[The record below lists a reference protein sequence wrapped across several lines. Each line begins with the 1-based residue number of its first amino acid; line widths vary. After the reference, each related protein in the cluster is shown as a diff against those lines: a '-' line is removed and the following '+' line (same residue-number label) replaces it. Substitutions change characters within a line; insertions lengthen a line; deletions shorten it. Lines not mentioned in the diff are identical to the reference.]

1 MLEVRDLI
9 VRHGAVEAV
18 RGVSFDVGAG
28 VIVALIGANGAGKSS
43 LLEAI
48 SGMKRPVEGR
58 ISFRGARIDKLPAH
72 KVLARGIAH
81 VPENRLIFTRLTVGE
96 NLAVA
101 APARLS
107 AAQARRRRE
116 AVLERFPELAL
127 RLGEPASALSGGQQ
141 QLLAVARGLM
151 AGPDLLILDEPTLGL
166 SPVAT
171 AAIFAL
177 IADIAADIAAGGPA
191 ILLVDQNVSR
201 ALAVAHEAHVIDN
214 GEIVLSGP
222 ARALTDDPRLA
233 DAFLGG
239 AGQKQGRKPS

>member
-18 RGVSFDVGAG
+18 RSVSFDVASGA
-28 VIVALIGANGAGKSS
+28 IVALIGANGAGKSS

-58 ISFRGARIDKLPAH
+58 ISFRDARIDKLPAH

-107 AAQARRRRE
+107 AAQARRRRQ

-177 IADIAADIAAGGPA
+177 IADIAADGPA

-201 ALAVAHEAHVIDN
+201 ALAVAREAHVIDN

-222 ARALTDDPRLA
+222 ARTLIDDPRLA
-233 DAFLGG
+233 YAFLGG